1 MKPLY
6 KGLETILNSNDF
18 KEEYIEELKEMLKDE
33 TKKEKL
39 KKDLYES
46 IKSLADDSKKQPD
59 ITTNI
64 EEEEIP
70 GNVMQQLLENFD
82 SIFDTLLEEDL
93 INDNVDY
100 IKNNETFRKELTK
113 ILLENKYKGGKI
125 CYDEEEEEQIGGDFG
140 ISIVVAILLA
150 VVLLASAAAASYYC
164 YRKHEE
170 ESNFYEKQRTGNS
183 SHSCF
188 NIMMKTEI

>member
-1 MKPLY
+1 
-6 KGLETILNSNDF
+6 
-18 KEEYIEELKEMLKDE
+18 MLKDE

-39 KKDLYES
+39 KQDLYES
-46 IKSLADDSKKQPD
+46 IKSLVDDSKKQPD

-64 EEEEIP
+64 EEDEIP
-70 GNVMQQLLENFD
+70 RNVMQELLENFD

-93 INDNVDY
+93 IYDNVDY

-140 ISIVVAILLA
+140 ISIVVAIFT
-150 VVLLASAAAASYYC
+150 VVLPMAAASYYC
-164 YRKHEE
+164 
-170 ESNFYEKQRTGNS
+170 
-183 SHSCF
+183 
-188 NIMMKTEI
+188 